1 MAVPVGI
8 VVSAAFILTL
18 IYTMG
23 ARGWGL
29 DDRKASVPTQ
39 LLGALW
45 VISIVGGGLF
55 LSSRCADAFGVE
67 GSSDAAQTAR
77 LWFILIWAG
86 MGLSPSLPLWA
97 SSPGKRKDA
106 ETLRQAA
113 KVNEERIADWLLL
126 RLGAGQSWL

>member
-8 VVSAAFILTL
+8 IVSAAFILTL

-29 DDRKASVPTQ
+29 DDRKASVPMQ
-39 LLGALW
+39 LLEALW

-67 GSSDAAQTAR
+67 GSSNAAQTAR

-86 MGLSPSLPLWA
+86 MGVA
-97 SSPGKRKDA
+97 SIFATVGIIAWKKERRGDA
-106 ETLRQAA
+106 AASRQS
-113 KVNEERIADWLLL
+113 E
-126 RLGAGQSWL
+126 